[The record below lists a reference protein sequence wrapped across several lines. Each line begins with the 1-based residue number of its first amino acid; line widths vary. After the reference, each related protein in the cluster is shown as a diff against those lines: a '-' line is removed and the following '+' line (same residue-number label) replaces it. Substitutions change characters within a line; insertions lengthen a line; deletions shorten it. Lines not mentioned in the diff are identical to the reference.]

1 MSHKNIISRY
11 IDKKGIVHIY
21 KGDLNNSENH
31 ELRQIILTEL
41 KIPHIVYFDP
51 IYYGVINYTDAKT

>member
-41 KIPHIVYFDP
+41 KIPDIVY
-51 IYYGVINYTDAKT
+51 YNHTDAKT